1 MVNNSV
7 LNLKVVLG
15 NLNVV
20 VANLTLQE
28 MKFGWQIVVG
38 SIIGFFGAEFGS
50 VGGVGGGA
58 IFVTMFS
65 LVIGFDPKSTTT
77 ISKCKKQTYPCGRSS
92 IEDL

>member
-1 MVNNSV
+1 MFAFSFSELYRV
-7 LNLKVVLG
+7 VVLR
-15 NLNVV
+15 NLNVI

-28 MKFGWQIVVG
+28 MKFGWQILVG

-50 VGGVGGGA
+50 VGGGA

-65 LVIGFDPKSTTT
+65 LVIGFDPKSATT

-92 IEDL
+92 VEDL